1 MKTHIKSINQFHI
14 KQYKLPINESPK
26 ALDQR
31 KSIKEIETNTIIS
44 NTIPNK
50 SNTRNFSLTMI
61 KKKNASIS
69 PTSHNAEKNNM
80 SVTNFNNKD
89 KNIRSLSI
97 YTENNHNDNN
107 DIAMK
112 NEELMLKILQ
122 PLNCDNVKTA
132 KKFTELKGFF
142 NSLIMISPTKN
153 LTNMCDISP
162 NKALNKALKKKH

>member
-1 MKTHIKSINQFHI
+1 
-14 KQYKLPINESPK
+14 
-26 ALDQR
+26 
-31 KSIKEIETNTIIS
+31 
-44 NTIPNK
+44 
-50 SNTRNFSLTMI
+50 MI

-97 YTENNHNDNN
+97 YTENNHIDNN